1 MPTGTDA
8 NILIMGL
15 RGAGKSTAARLLG
28 ERLARP
34 SLDLDTSVLAR
45 LGVRTVAEAWSA
57 HGEAGFRE
65 AESASLREA
74 LRAVGMVIALGGGTP
89 TAPGAEAM
97 IREAQCAGR
106 AVVVY
111 LHAPAE
117 VLAERVRNDPPEHRP
132 RLLGLDHGGAV
143 AEMQAVYLRRHGLYV
158 SLADHIIDA
167 SRGRD
172 EVLEDVLRV
181 CAPA

>member
-1 MPTGTDA
+1 MPTRPDA

-15 RGAGKSTAARLLG
+15 RGAGKSTTARLLG
-28 ERLARP
+28 ERLGRP
-34 SLDLDTSVLAR
+34 SLDLDDSTLSR

-57 HGEAGFRE
+57 HGESGFRE
-65 AESASLREA
+65 AESASLREV
-74 LRAVGMVIALGGGTP
+74 LRGAGMVIALGGGTP

-97 IREAQCAGR
+97 IREAQRAGR

-117 VLAERVRNDPPEHRP
+117 LLAERVRNDPPDHRP

-143 AEMQAVYLRRHGLYV
+143 AEMQAVYLKRHGLYV

-172 EVLEDVLRV
+172 EVVGDVVRV
-181 CAPA
+181 CAGA